1 MKTKLFIAL
10 SILLGATYTAV
21 AQGTPAQPTGYAK
34 IIDGDTIYIHQLDN
48 VVVYGQ
54 SLTPEQQKYWWNL
67 RRNVR
72 KVYPYAI
79 LASRI
84 IEETERTC
92 AGMSKRERKKYLR
105 KREREL
111 RAQYKTELKNLT
123 TTQGKILIKLINRH
137 TGRDAYSL
145 IKELRGG
152 LTARVSQTGAYL
164 FDNNLKSVYNPYGED
179 RDIEVIVKELEAEGR
194 FK

>member
-1 MKTKLFIAL
+1 MKIKAL
-10 SILLGATYTAV
+10 ISLTFLLLASLITQ
-21 AQGTPAQPTGYAK
+21 AQEPSGYAK
-34 IIDGDTIYIHQLDN
+34 IINGDTIYIHQLEN
-48 VVVYGQ
+48 VDVYAK
-54 SLTPEQQKYWWNL
+54 SLSAEQQKYWWNL

-72 KVYPYAI
+72 KVYPYSI

-84 IEETERTC
+84 IEETERNC
-92 AGMSKRERKKYLR
+92 AGMSKKERKKYLR
-105 KREREL
+105 KREKEL
-111 RAQYKTELKNLT
+111 RAQYKNELKNLT

-152 LTARVSQTGAYL
+152 ITARVSQTGAYL
-164 FDNNLKSVYNPYGED
+164 FDNNLKAVYNPYGED
-179 RDIEVIVKELEAEGR
+179 KDIETIVKEIEAEGR